1 MEIRLIPAHASPR
14 EIGILF
20 SEYTDMLIAGDKS
33 FEKYLQ
39 IQHYDEELRHLEAK
53 YGPPAGRLYLAYLDT
68 EGRAEEKENGGLAG
82 CIGLRRLDDERCE
95 MKRLY
100 VRPAFR
106 GKGIGGRLIRQ
117 VVADARE
124 IGYTYML
131 LDTLPFLEK
140 ALGMYR
146 QFGFYEIPC
155 YNDSPME
162 ASIYMRLDL
171 RGETTGQM
179 PAEGTGA

>member
-1 MEIRLIPAHASPR
+1 MEMRLIPACDHPK
-14 EIGILF
+14 ETGILF
-20 SEYTDMLIAGDKS
+20 SEYTNMLIAGDRA
-33 FEKYLQ
+33 FEQYLE
-39 IQHYDEELRHLEAK
+39 IQHYEEELKHLEEK
-53 YGPPAGRLYLAYLDT
+53 YGPPAGRLYLAYLGMESGA
-68 EGRAEEKENGGLAG
+68 EGKQAGELAG

-131 LDTLPFLEK
+131 LDTLPFLED
-140 ALGMYR
+140 ALRMYKE
-146 QFGFYEIPC
+146 FGFYEIPC

-162 ASIYMRLDL
+162 SSIYMRLDL
-171 RGETTGQM
+171 SGEKKL
-179 PAEGTGA
+179 